1 MKLLLAALLLLAG
14 CMPAYNAGPRRTNA
28 NGAKMVELQA
38 VTGKV
43 YHRPEGYLEFE
54 DRSGARWVLKGKA
67 AKKLREFVSPAQNG
81 IRVTVEGFPAAG
93 GLKHRLSGL
102 NVFEVL
108 DYRW

>member
-1 MKLLLAALLLLAG
+1 MTG
-14 CMPAYNAGPRRTNA
+14 CMPSYNAGPRRTNA
-28 NGAKMVELQA
+28 NGPKAVELQA

-54 DRSGARWVLKGKA
+54 ERSGARWVLRGKA
-67 AKKLREFVSPAQNG
+67 AKKLREFVGLGQNG
-81 IRVTVEGFPAAG
+81 VRVTVEGFPAG
-93 GLKHRLSGL
+93 RGLKHRLSGL